1 MRRFRYTLIAV
12 CLVLVFLGGNDL
24 LIWLDNQEPLL
35 VPIGALEASPTQRD
49 WLQVINGYQDLDRAI
64 STSGTVEMDALLVPL
79 LSSPDQQQIRVLIE
93 TRENGLLKIFRE
105 YHFLTDTLPEKQ
117 QFRSKH
123 AADFKGQRNVTG
135 MLVSGLIAR
144 GNRQKLVE
152 LARQTSLDI
161 ADDVILL
168 SEGKTPAKWRGV
180 FFTVIGL
187 LGLIRVIITPKSKV
201 SGNQL

>member
-24 LIWLDNQEPLL
+24 LIWLDNQEPSP
-35 VPIGALEASPTQRD
+35 VPIDVLEDSGPQRD
-49 WLQVINGYQDLDRAI
+49 WLQIVNGYQDLDRAI
-64 STSGTVEMDALLVPL
+64 STSGAVEMDALLVPL

-93 TRENGLLKIFRE
+93 TRDNGLLKIFRE